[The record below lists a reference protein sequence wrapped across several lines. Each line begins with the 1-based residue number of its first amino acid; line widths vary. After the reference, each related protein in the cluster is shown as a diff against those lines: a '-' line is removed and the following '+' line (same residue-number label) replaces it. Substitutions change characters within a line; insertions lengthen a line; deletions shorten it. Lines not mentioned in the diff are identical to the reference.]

1 MKRILLAGLFVTI
14 AYALFGSS
22 GESSFTKLFAEG
34 NDYYQKGDFAA
45 AEQSYRLLLKEGV
58 DSGALYYNLGN
69 VCFKQKRLGEAIYF
83 WEKARRK
90 EPRDQDIRENL
101 ELGNLLIVDRM
112 DTPPEPLSLRAL
124 RRLSDLLSMTQAG
137 WLVLIL
143 FIVTNC
149 FFSLHLLAKR
159 RHSSLQALTGCI
171 AVGIITVVFAIVF
184 GWKIYSQLY
193 RQEGIVIEQKIEVR
207 SAPGAESIAV
217 FTVHEGTKMRINARS
232 NGWYQ
237 VSLPNGWNGW
247 LEQSAVKAL

>member
-1 MKRILLAGLFVTI
+1 MKRILLAGLFVAI
-14 AYALFGSS
+14 ASVLFGSS
-22 GESSFTKLFAEG
+22 DESSFTKRFAEG
-34 NDYYQKGDFAA
+34 NEYYQKGDFVA
-45 AEQSYRLLLKEGV
+45 AEQSYRLLLNEGV

-101 ELGNLLIVDRM
+101 ELGNLMIVDRIEM
-112 DTPPEPLSLRAL
+112 PPEPLPLRAL
-124 RRLSDLLSMTQAG
+124 GRLSDLLSMIHAG

-149 FFSLHLLAKR
+149 LFSLYLMAKR

-171 AVGIITVVFAIVF
+171 AAGIITVVFATVL
-184 GWKIYSQLY
+184 GWKIYSQVY
-193 RQEGIVIEQKIEVR
+193 RQEGVVIEQKIEVR
-207 SAPGAESIAV
+207 SAPGAESIIV
-217 FTVHEGTKMRINARS
+217 FTVHEGTKVRINARS

-247 LEQSAVKAL
+247 LEQNAVKAL